1 HFKTKTMEY
10 LTQKWKMWYKSLD
23 VNHDGKISMEDV
35 EESRNK
41 FTDLH
46 HLLGDKA
53 ESVKNDMKKWWTT
66 YILTTENQ
74 EISEE
79 QFLAYLGG
87 LYNADKA
94 AFRDRMQQCFDM
106 MFDVID
112 TNKDRSIELD
122 EFIFAWKA
130 FGHENKDLVTKAF
143 SLFDAKDGLV
153 PLRDIV
159 SAWVQFVTS
168 DDSSKRDIVLEA
180 FKTGV

>member
-1 HFKTKTMEY
+1 MDY

-23 VNHDGKISMEDV
+23 VNHDGKISLEDV

-41 FTDLH
+41 FTELH

-53 ESVKNDMKKWWTT
+53 DSVKADMKNWWTT
-66 YILTTENQ
+66 YILTTPDQ

-79 QFLAYLGG
+79 QFLSYLGG
-87 LYNADKA
+87 LYNTDKV
-94 AFRDRMQQCFDM
+94 AFKDRMQKCFDL

-112 TNKDRSIELD
+112 TNKDRSIELS

-130 FGHENKDLVTKAF
+130 FGHENEELVSKAF
-143 SLFDAKDGLV
+143 KLFNAENGLV

-159 SAWVQFVTS
+159 SAWVTFVTD

-180 FKTGV
+180 FKSGV